1 MTERA
6 LPAIGV
12 GVRPRPEA
20 AAQPRPATRTH
31 VGVDARPAVARKE
44 AILTTPARAGM
55 LVGASAAVYAV
66 TLAGISGL
74 QAEADAAVAAAR
86 APYQDVARPDPRRQ
100 RRAGGP
106 GPEGRRRG
114 PRPGRHVRQ
123 GRHERRGLPG
133 PPRLAR
139 GAGGGGPGQRGGPP
153 RPHQAADG
161 HDARR
166 GRRELAVRRRLHH
179 AAHDREDRRVR
190 GLTPSPAR
198 PDVSTAPPEGDEPA
212 GFVTF
217 SARAL
222 GSALRLTVHLPDAA
236 SPAQRAAGQAA
247 ADAAWAEVLAEF
259 DAVDVALSRFRDD
272 SELTMLNRLAGSGR
286 VVEVSWRTRRA
297 LAAIDRAGRVTDGR
311 FDASILGALER
322 IGEHG
327 ARLEPASGR
336 RSGPGADRPRCAG
349 RRTGSAGD
357 RRSLVH
363 VPPVPVDMGGIGK
376 GLALRWACA
385 RALRSLPA
393 GAGLQLEAGGDVV
406 AGGTPPEDGWR
417 IGVEDP
423 AAADADAATPLVVVE
438 LRSGAVA
445 TSSVRVRHWVGPD
458 GRAVH
463 HLVDPRTGEPAR
475 DRADRR
481 DRRRQRILPGPRSG
495 ARPCSSRD
503 ATGIAAEARSRDLA
517 AWWITDEGRLGLTP
531 AARVRTA
538 WAAEDRLG

>member
-1 MTERA
+1 M
-6 LPAIGV
+6 I
-12 GVRPRPEA
+12 
-20 AAQPRPATRTH
+20 
-31 VGVDARPAVARKE
+31 
-44 AILTTPARAGM
+44 
-55 LVGASAAVYAV
+55 
-66 TLAGISGL
+66 
-74 QAEADAAVAAAR
+74 
-86 APYQDVARPDPRRQ
+86 
-100 RRAGGP
+100 
-106 GPEGRRRG
+106 
-114 PRPGRHVRQ
+114 
-123 GRHERRGLPG
+123 
-133 PPRLAR
+133 
-139 GAGGGGPGQRGGPP
+139 
-153 RPHQAADG
+153 
-161 HDARR
+161 
-166 GRRELAVRRRLHH
+166 
-179 AAHDREDRRVR
+179 
-190 GLTPSPAR
+190 
-198 PDVSTAPPEGDEPA
+198 TAPPEGSGPA
-212 GFVTF
+212 GLVAF

-247 ADAAWAEVLAEF
+247 ADAAWAAVQAEF

-327 ARLEPASGR
+327 ARLEPALAP
-336 RSGPGADRPRCAG
+336 GPGLAPGLAPGGSVAPGPSVAPAVG
-349 RRTGSAGD
+349 RGDAGD

-385 RALRSLPA
+385 RALRSLPD

-406 AGGTPPEDGWR
+406 TGGIPPDDGWL

-423 AAADADAATPLVVVE
+423 AAAESDAATPLAVVE

-445 TSSVRVRHWVGPD
+445 TSSVRVRRWVGPD
-458 GRAVH
+458 GRVVH

-475 DRADRR
+475 TGLIAVTVAGADPAWAEVWSKALFLAGR
-481 DRRRQRILPGPRSG
+481 
-495 ARPCSSRD
+495 
-503 ATGIAAEARSRDLA
+503 TGIAAEARSRDLA

-531 AARVRTA
+531 AARMRTA